1 MTNVFRVL
9 MICSFFVMGAGALYG
24 GCSDDTFDE
33 GTPDGDS
40 DTDSDSD
47 SDTDADTDTD
57 SDSDSDTDA
66 DSDSDTGY
74 ENNWSC
80 LICG

>member
-1 MTNVFRVL
+1 MTNVFRIL
-9 MICSFFVMGAGALYG
+9 MVCSLFVMGAGALYG

-33 GTPDGDS
+33 GTPDTDA
-40 DTDSDSD
+40 DTDAD

-57 SDSDSDTDA
+57 TDTDA
-66 DSDSDTGY
+66 DTDSDTEY
-74 ENNWSC
+74 DNNWSC